1 MLTIGFFLRLVCGIE
16 RVTNNRTNGSFLD
29 AIPIAGN
36 YLHEGAS
43 LDPKWTRFKA
53 SSSHGD
59 REKEGLRLE
68 MHGRK
73 HDHFNQMAVVEF
85 LCDADKEKEERRQGL
100 PNLRLRQEKDDD
112 NAVPHFNQEEDDGNG
127 GLLKFQGYNEADHT
141 KILSLEWT
149 TRTACEDAVDDE
161 PEKGS
166 TSGHWGFF
174 TWLIIMSVSLLFGVL
189 PRREQLC

>member
-1 MLTIGFFLRLVCGIE
+1 MAFFLRLVCGIE
-16 RVTNNRTNGSFLD
+16 RVTNEHENGSFLN

-36 YLHEGAS
+36 YLHDGAS
-43 LDPKWTRFKA
+43 LDPKWTRLKE
-53 SSSHGD
+53 SSSHDD

-68 MHGRK
+68 MHGK
-73 HDHFNQMAVVEF
+73 KYHHFNHMAVVEF
-85 LCDADKEKEERRQGL
+85 LCDADKKKEERRQGL

-127 GLLKFQGYNEADHT
+127 GRLKFQSYEEKDHM
-141 KILSLEWT
+141 KRLSLEWT
-149 TRTACEDAVDDE
+149 TRTACEDAVDDK

-174 TWLIIMSVSLLFGVL
+174 TWLIIMSVSLRFGVS